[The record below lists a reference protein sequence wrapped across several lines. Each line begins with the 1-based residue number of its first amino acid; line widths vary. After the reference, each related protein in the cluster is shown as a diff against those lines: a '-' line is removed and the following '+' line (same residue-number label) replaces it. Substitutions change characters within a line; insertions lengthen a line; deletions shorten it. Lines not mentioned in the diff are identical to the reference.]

1 MESSE
6 TSVNTESSGEI
17 SSPEYYDSTEYTSV
31 PDPETEVKAEPEA
44 DDTELQEPKTYESAD
59 REKMLNVAVT
69 RSSGF
74 EQITNTVDLKNTVKL
89 ELEQNLKSYSDK
101 IKELSEDNSDE
112 MNIKR
117 IKLEEKLLYSLQ
129 GIDYKNNSIA
139 FIELLN
145 DGKKFDKC
153 LISFLLSLS
162 SGEEDSLLQRLNSGD
177 LTDEDYDA
185 VSKRLTEIDADRQA
199 YDKMNNIEDKDKK
212 TFNIWASKNLY
223 TVLIPLS
230 LALFA
235 YAMKDQ
241 KPPDSGNYP
250 LSLKKEQLIKASD
263 GVKFDERMKE
273 LRGIIKN
280 KEYTELYSL
289 KKDVLH
295 RLL

>member
-1 MESSE
+1 MESTE

-17 SSPEYYDSTEYTSV
+17 SSPEYYESTEYTSV
-31 PDPETEVKAEPEA
+31 SDPEPEVVEPEPEVVEA
-44 DDTELQEPKTYESAD
+44 EVDEAEAANTELQEPKTYESAD
-59 REKMLNVAVT
+59 REKMLNAAVT

-117 IKLEEKLLYSLQ
+117 IKLEEKLIESLQ

-145 DGKKFDKC
+145 DGDKFDKC

-162 SGEEDSLLQRLNSGD
+162 N
-177 LTDEDYDA
+177 DED
-185 VSKRLTEIDADRQA
+185 DRQIPRDEK
-199 YDKMNNIEDKDKK
+199 YNVEDKDEK

-230 LALFA
+230 LANVFSAFHCL
-235 YAMKDQ
+235 
-241 KPPDSGNYP
+241 
-250 LSLKKEQLIKASD
+250 
-263 GVKFDERMKE
+263 
-273 LRGIIKN
+273 
-280 KEYTELYSL
+280 
-289 KKDVLH
+289 
-295 RLL
+295 